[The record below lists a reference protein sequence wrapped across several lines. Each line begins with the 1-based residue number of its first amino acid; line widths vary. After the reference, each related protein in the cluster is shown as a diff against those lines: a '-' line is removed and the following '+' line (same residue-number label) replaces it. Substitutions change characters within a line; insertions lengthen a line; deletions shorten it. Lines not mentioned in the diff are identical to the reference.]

1 MSDSVNVINWEDL
14 PDSVKV
20 NIVLA
25 TGQKLYGFCN
35 GYFGRDSYGDKT
47 VLASGVSNGRV
58 WAVAEDEYR
67 GVVLATEFN
76 PDLVIGWLQP
86 EEEEEEEGYGSP
98 LY

>member
-35 GYFGRDSYGDKT
+35 G
-47 VLASGVSNGRV
+47 
-58 WAVAEDEYR
+58 
-67 GVVLATEFN
+67 
-76 PDLVIGWLQP
+76 
-86 EEEEEEEGYGSP
+86 
-98 LY
+98 